1 MTKKALNV
9 DIDEELWLKLE
20 KVRAEGITKASVVEI
35 ALEDFF
41 ARENYTDY
49 LDKHPRIR
57 KRKEK

>member
-9 DIDEELWLKLE
+9 DIDEELYLKLE
-20 KVRAEGITKASVVEI
+20 RVKNVGITKACVVEI

-49 LDKHPRIR
+49 LDKHPKIR